1 MSSLPYLACWLFI
14 NVSSMTGDR
23 LIQSKKISRKNVRKI
38 FNGIGLSV
46 PVCSL
51 IGISFITCATPYL
64 GVALLVIGFAFMG
77 CSLGAG
83 YYVNIN
89 DVSGPYSSVVFGIS
103 NTFGS
108 LPGLICPYITAVIT
122 QHKTQKEWQVVFIIS
137 AAVYLFGF
145 VFYTLFSNT
154 DVEPWAVVNKEAAV
168 VPVKDT
174 VKKNKVFAKEK
185 ENKKE
190 DDGIVAF

>member
-1 MSSLPYLACWLFI
+1 MSSLPYIACWIFI
-14 NVSSMTGDR
+14 NIASMTGDK
-23 LIQSKKISRKNVRKI
+23 LIKSKRITRQNVRKI

-46 PVCSL
+46 PVLSL
-51 IGISFITCATPYL
+51 IGISFITCSTPYL

-77 CSLGAG
+77 FSLGAG

-108 LPGLICPYITAVIT
+108 IPGLICPYITAVIT
-122 QHKTQKEWQVVFIIS
+122 KNKTQKEWQIVFIIS

-154 DVEPWAVVNKEAAV
+154 DLEPWAVVDKNAKEAFKE
-168 VPVKDT
+168 PKT
-174 VKKNKVFAKEK
+174 NKIFAKEN
-185 ENKKE
+185 EKK
-190 DDGIVAF
+190 DDGIYAF